1 MRISIAS
8 LISIC
13 LTVGLLGLADT
24 RLFAHGASQS
34 DTAGAVAASTHF
46 FSLLAR
52 GDSAGAATL
61 LAADAVILESGDMET
76 RAEYLAHH
84 IGADIEFAKA
94 VPSKRTIRR
103 IVRQGDMVWLAAT
116 STSTGTFENR
126 PLDLSGA
133 ELMVLS
139 TSDSVWR
146 IRAIH
151 WSSHKRK

>member
-1 MRISIAS
+1 MRINIAGVMS
-8 LISIC
+8 LC
-13 LTVGLLGLADT
+13 LAVGLLAVADT
-24 RLFAHGASQS
+24 TLFADSTAQS
-34 DTAGAVAASTHF
+34 DTAEAVAASNHF
-46 FSLLAR
+46 YDLLAR
-52 GDSAGAATL
+52 GDSAGAAQL

-94 VPSKRTIRR
+94 VPGKRTIRQV
-103 IVRQGDMVWLAAT
+103 VRQGDVVWLAAT
-116 STSTGTFENR
+116 STSTGKFENR

-133 ELMVLS
+133 ELMVLTRS
-139 TSDSVWR
+139 KSRWR